1 MYKIHNNLRVTRRS
15 AARFDVLAARVRDGL
30 DDALLVGV
38 VPVSGLVAAA
48 AGVL

>member
-1 MYKIHNNLRVTRRS
+1 MRVTHRS
-15 AARFDVLAARVRDGL
+15 AAGLDVLATGVRDGL
-30 DDALLVGV
+30 DYALLVGV